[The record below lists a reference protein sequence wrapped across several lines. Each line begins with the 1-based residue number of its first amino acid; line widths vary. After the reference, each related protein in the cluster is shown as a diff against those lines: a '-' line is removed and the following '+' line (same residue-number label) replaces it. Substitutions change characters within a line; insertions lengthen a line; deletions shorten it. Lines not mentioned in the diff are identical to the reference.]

1 MSGVSLG
8 AAEAVYQS
16 LSKTVSHFEKEAS
29 AVREEIRL
37 LAERRYKERKKKIE
51 RKYDGSIDPLLVQ
64 ERQARLDAISA
75 FERFLQRHPGNPDFT
90 PDAIFRLAELQF
102 EYSDEVYQAKLKD
115 YREAYDAYSAG
126 HLPEPPEEPEQRF
139 DRTIELYQW
148 LVKDFPEY
156 RFVDGAYYLLGYALQ
171 AQGDTEAGLL
181 AWETLARNHQESR
194 FFDEVAFRVGDYYFQ
209 EEVWEK
215 AIEAFLWVTP
225 KKESRFYDKAL
236 YNLAWTYYLV
246 NRFDEAVERFVELL
260 DYSYAQKEAAGGG
273 GGSVMEEEALQY
285 TAISFQDENWSRPGY
300 NDMPATEEE
309 EAAMNDEDIGTG
321 LGYVKFAK
329 EYMKKIGNKPYEREV
344 FARLGDILA
353 KGSKS
358 KGAVEAL
365 RFAIEL
371 DPMHQ
376 DAPKLQNTIMTA
388 YESERLFDEASKER
402 DTLVELYSENTAW
415 AKANRMNTKALRE
428 AGKLARAS
436 LYKAAIFYHQQAIK
450 YTDGGDLEKGVAFY
464 TKAANAYEEYL
475 VRYPHDKDA
484 YELTFYLAEAYYY
497 SLNFDK
503 AVVAYMRTRDSS
515 KALNTEER
523 QRSMLFTPKK
533 KLWIEWWRTVSW

>member
-1 MSGVSLG
+1 MLSLMHNRASLMLFTLILMLLGTFAPSSIRAQEIEPEAQVDAEEEEAFGDDFDDDDFDDDLDDDEEEEEEEDAEQDATPGDSEVTDASLAASDDVAEVNQNAETEVGESTDGAATDDSNVTENENTEAAQESAVPKKEVPKVEIKNRLSGVGLG
-8 AAEAVYQS
+8 AAEAVYQT
-16 LSKTVSHFEKEAS
+16 LSKTVAHFEKEAS

-64 ERQARLDAISA
+64 ERQARLDAIAA

-102 EYSDEVYQAKLKD
+102 EYADEVYQAQLKD

-171 AQGDTEAGLL
+171 AQGDTKEGLS

-209 EEVWEK
+209 EEVWDK

-260 DYSYAQKEAAGGG
+260 D
-273 GGSVMEEEALQY
+273 
-285 TAISFQDENWSRPGY
+285 FP
-300 NDMPATEEE
+300 
-309 EAAMNDEDIGTG
+309 
-321 LGYVKFAK
+321 
-329 EYMKKIGNKPYEREV
+329 KIHKN
-344 FARLGDILA
+344 RL
-353 KGSKS
+353 K
-358 KGAVEAL
+358 
-365 RFAIEL
+365 
-371 DPMHQ
+371 
-376 DAPKLQNTIMTA
+376 
-388 YESERLFDEASKER
+388 
-402 DTLVELYSENTAW
+402 
-415 AKANRMNTKALRE
+415 
-428 AGKLARAS
+428 
-436 LYKAAIFYHQQAIK
+436 
-450 YTDGGDLEKGVAFY
+450 
-464 TKAANAYEEYL
+464 
-475 VRYPHDKDA
+475 
-484 YELTFYLAEAYYY
+484 
-497 SLNFDK
+497 
-503 AVVAYMRTRDSS
+503 
-515 KALNTEER
+515 
-523 QRSMLFTPKK
+523 
-533 KLWIEWWRTVSW
+533 